1 MRPLIRKMPG
11 CSYCGNSAHNIGN
24 CRVDNELG
32 TMLDLPLCPKFFDMS
47 HKILKKIAACC
58 GLKTSLSKLQL
69 ACRLSQE
76 HRRRH
81 VVVEGVSSN
90 FEETSCPICLDE
102 FEKTG
107 LRARNTT
114 ITKCGHKFC
123 TSCIIL
129 HARRND
135 DCPCCRTSM
144 SAPIHKEV
152 PDPTYI
158 GWDEDIL
165 GRVTEENEQYAQ
177 LSGRSPSI
185 LDENWDRLMYAL
197 NHVDTTDTSHPRPNE
212 PVDNEPRIL
221 QNTIVLTPGRMI
233 VTPDA
238 RHAAAVAPMAPARI
252 RRPIRLD
259 MDDEEE
265 EAAAAATE
273 EANRAMDLRMEAS
286 RQFVTMR
293 RVT

>member
-1 MRPLIRKMPG
+1 
-11 CSYCGNSAHNIGN
+11 
-24 CRVDNELG
+24 
-32 TMLDLPLCPKFFDMS
+32 
-47 HKILKKIAACC
+47 
-58 GLKTSLSKLQL
+58 
-69 ACRLSQE
+69 
-76 HRRRH
+76 
-81 VVVEGVSSN
+81 
-90 FEETSCPICLDE
+90 
-102 FEKTG
+102 
-107 LRARNTT
+107 
-114 ITKCGHKFC
+114 
-123 TSCIIL
+123 
-129 HARRND
+129 
-135 DCPCCRTSM
+135 M
-144 SAPIHKEV
+144 SAPIHKEI

-177 LSGRSPSI
+177 MSGRSPSI
-185 LDENWDRLMYAL
+185 LDENWDRLMYVL
-197 NHVDTTDTSHPRPNE
+197 NHVDTRPRPNE

-265 EAAAAATE
+265 E
-273 EANRAMDLRMEAS
+273 EANREMDLRMEAS